1 MYCIEIMTERKI
13 LKIQLACFNS
23 AGYHLLRETM
33 VCPVVPNAAVKKSV
47 RRSVRQA
54 VLTSINT

>member
-1 MYCIEIMTERKI
+1 MTERKI